1 MSETMPTFPTS
12 PARLPDDEPK
22 RALVVDD
29 NQLNSRLVAV
39 FLKRLGWHA
48 QVADTGE
55 AALACL
61 ASQPFDLVLLDV
73 RMPGLGGEAVCRRIR
88 EDLRLTGLPVVAYTA
103 HSMPEEKERLL
114 ASGFSGL
121 LVKPLSFIDLRN
133 VCEEFATARH

>member
-1 MSETMPTFPTS
+1 
-12 PARLPDDEPK
+12 
-22 RALVVDD
+22 
-29 NQLNSRLVAV
+29 
-39 FLKRLGWHA
+39 
-48 QVADTGE
+48 
-55 AALACL
+55 
-61 ASQPFDLVLLDV
+61 
-73 RMPGLGGEAVCRRIR
+73 MPGLGGEAVCRRIR